1 MSENIRVDSACKIKQ
16 KYTKIQVTHF
26 GMTLYSIIT
35 SAFINSIPEIDS
47 FLGWTVF
54 SKLLTRVTC
63 NKLKYRCKH
72 E

>member
-16 KYTKIQVTHF
+16 KYTKIQVTHDHF

-54 SKLLTRVTC
+54 SK
-63 NKLKYRCKH
+63 
-72 E
+72 